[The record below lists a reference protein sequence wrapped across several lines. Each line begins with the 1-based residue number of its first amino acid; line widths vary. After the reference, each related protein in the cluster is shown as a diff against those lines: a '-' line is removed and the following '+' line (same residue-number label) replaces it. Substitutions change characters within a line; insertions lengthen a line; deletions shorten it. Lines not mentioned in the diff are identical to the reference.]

1 MVSLKKEQPV
11 REYTPEHLMDEE
23 EAVRRFCPPRESN
36 ENPIVTTVVTTDD
49 DADNLPIEKSDSK
62 PKQSSNLRKILML
75 MVRGYCLLV
84 CIISMIV
91 GFVHGAEALSTDGF
105 GLSVIAEMFPF
116 VFISAS
122 ASLVPTLMRVLL
134 DYRRW

>member
-1 MVSLKKEQPV
+1 MVSLKKESYT

-36 ENPIVTTVVTTDD
+36 ENPIVPTVVTTGNDV
-49 DADNLPIEKSDSK
+49 DNLLIEKSDSK
-62 PKQSSNLRKILML
+62 PKQSSDLREILML
-75 MVRGYCLLV
+75 MFRGFCLLV

-91 GFVHGAEALSTDGF
+91 GFVHGAEALLTDGL

-116 VFISAS
+116 AFISAS
-122 ASLVPTLMRVLL
+122 ASLVPTLIRVLL
-134 DYRRW
+134 EKP